1 VARYFFHLE
10 HTKTLTDREGS
21 EHPDLNAAKRHAVKV
36 VADTLSSEPQ
46 TFWDSDVF
54 RVTVSEA
61 DGLVLFTVEVV
72 ASLSPALDP
81 KS

>member
-1 VARYFFHLE
+1 MARYFFHLE
-10 HTKTLTDREGS
+10 HTSTLTDREGS
-21 EHPDLNAAKRHAVKV
+21 EHPDLNSAKRHAVKLI
-36 VADTLSSEPQ
+36 ADTLSGEPQ
-46 TFWDSDVF
+46 AFWDSDVF

-61 DGLVLFTVEVV
+61 NGLVLFTVEVV